1 MDDSINS
8 TFFESN
14 SYFWFEIVSSLI
26 FLLLLNKFD
35 RQISTFVLNSDTKVI
50 KFQYGLKKYFE

>member
-26 FLLLLNKFD
+26 LLLLLNKFD

-50 KFQYGLKKYFE
+50 KFQWGLKKIL